1 MRMRRSCSKHSMSQL
16 FAGIDGGQSSTVA
29 LIGDEKGTILGR
41 GTAGPADEVGAGP
54 NSTGLRDALHDSLE
68 RARGAAGLPEATRFA
83 AIVAGV
89 SGYEGRIYG
98 ARPDLATDRL
108 VLLHDA
114 PIAHA
119 GALAGAPGVVVI
131 AGTGSVV
138 YARDNNDRSQTLG
151 GWGFLFGDEGS
162 AFCIARDA
170 LGLMMAAQDEGDR
183 SLREETQAA
192 CDFFAMESLRRVA
205 RAFYAGELTRARLA
219 SFTPVAI
226 RFARFR
232 ALADRGADALATLA
246 YRALAVMKER
256 RVALAGGLFGDADFY
271 ERVRLGI
278 VTGMPAAH
286 VGHAKYEPAAGAL
299 LLAYRELGLD
309 VPELR
314 Q

>member
-1 MRMRRSCSKHSMSQL
+1 LSEL
-16 FAGIDGGQSSTVA
+16 FAGIDGGQSSTIA
-29 LIGDEKGTILGR
+29 LLGDENGTILGR
-41 GTAGPADEVGAGP
+41 GAAGPADEVGAGP
-54 NSTGLRDALHDSLE
+54 NSTRLRDALHDSLD
-68 RARGAAGLPEATRFA
+68 RARAAAGLPEATRFA
-83 AIVAGV
+83 ATVAGV
-89 SGYEGRIYG
+89 SGYEGRVYG
-98 ARPDLATDRL
+98 AEPDLATDRL

-138 YARDNNDRSQTLG
+138 CARDEDDRSQTLG

-170 LGLMMAAQDEGDR
+170 LGLMMAAQDDGDR

-192 CDFFAMESLRRVA
+192 CDFFATDSLRRIA
-205 RAFYAGELTRARLA
+205 RAFYSGELTRERLA

-232 ALADRGADALATLA
+232 TLADRGADALATLA
-246 YRALAVMKER
+246 CRALATMKER

-271 ERVRLGI
+271 ERVRRGI
-278 VTGMPAAH
+278 LAGVPRAD

-299 LLAYRELGLD
+299 MLAYRELGLHL
-309 VPELR
+309 PELR